1 MSRTLLNKEQRQN
14 LINRL
19 KFTINFM
26 ISTGEDLEE
35 IFDIRVFNIEEDAVV
50 GCELTT
56 KKLNNPV
63 RLFMKSFSSDKK
75 DDYEVV
81 FSVSNEPDEDEMMV
95 SETTLRF
102 YVSGPCKDND
112 DFIET
117 MQYIFDKVTEIEKIK
132 QYNNLDTAINDLLN
146 Y

>member
-1 MSRTLLNKEQRQN
+1 
-14 LINRL
+14 
-19 KFTINFM
+19 M

-35 IFDIRVFNIEEDAVV
+35 IFDIRVFNIEEGAVV

-95 SETTLRF
+95 SETSLRF

>member
-1 MSRTLLNKEQRQN
+1 M
-14 LINRL
+14 
-19 KFTINFM
+19 
-26 ISTGEDLEE
+26 
-35 IFDIRVFNIEEDAVV
+35 
-50 GCELTT
+50 
-56 KKLNNPV
+56 KLV
-63 RLFMKSFSSDKK
+63 SKQFMKSFSSDKK

-95 SETTLRF
+95 SETSLRF